1 MTDKVGI
8 VNAAIRLLRGTVIS
22 SLTDG
27 TTNANVAADLFDTV
41 RDDVLRSHNWNFAT
55 KRQKLARSATVPA
68 FEFDYGYVLPS
79 DWIRTVSVHDN
90 DAGTGTVNFREEFLN
105 DQNVIM
111 ASVEN
116 LYLRYVAR
124 IEDPNRWPAD
134 FIKAFVHAMARDM
147 AIPLVNSNT
156 LKEEQKTDA
165 EKALRKAKGSDA
177 MGSSPERRP
186 SGSWATSRSG
196 WRR

>member
-1 MTDKVGI
+1 MTDKVGL

-27 TTNANVAADLFDTV
+27 TANANVAADLFDVV
-41 RDDVLRSHNWNFAT
+41 RDDLLRAHNWNFAT
-55 KRQKLARSATVPA
+55 MRAKLARSSTVPA
-68 FEFDYGYVLPS
+68 FEFDYGYALPS

-105 DQNVIM
+105 DQNVIL

-116 LYLRYVAR
+116 LYLRYIAR
-124 IEDPNRWPAD
+124 IEDTNRWPAD
-134 FIKAFVHAMARDM
+134 FNKAFIHAMARDM
-147 AIPLVNSNT
+147 AIPIVNSNT
-156 LKEEQKTDA
+156 LKEEQKIDA